1 MLRITQPTEPNQA
14 LLVEGQL
21 VGPWVDE
28 LHRTTLGRGSVAGI
42 RLDLRHLS
50 YADAEGVALLQEL
63 RAAGAELRDCS
74 EFLSVL
80 MGGVD
85 RAG

>member
-1 MLRITQPTEPNQA
+1 MLRITQRTEPGEA

-21 VGPWVDE
+21 VGPWVGE

-50 YADAEGVALLQEL
+50 YADADGVALLREL
-63 RAAGAELRDCS
+63 RAAGAELSDCS

-80 MGGVD
+80 IGGVD